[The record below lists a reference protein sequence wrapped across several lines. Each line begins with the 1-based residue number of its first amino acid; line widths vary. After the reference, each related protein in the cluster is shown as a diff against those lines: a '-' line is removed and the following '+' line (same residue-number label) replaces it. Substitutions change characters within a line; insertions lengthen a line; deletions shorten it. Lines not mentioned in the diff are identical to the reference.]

1 MPPAKRATAPVEEPI
16 LAAPAPVT
24 LLPGRAEC
32 LFDVPPGLMTVRVV
46 YKNADDYAEN
56 AESDQSQIEALPGQT
71 VQSASLGPTA
81 STGLA
86 PWPLLGE
93 WILSPNRI

>member
-1 MPPAKRATAPVEEPI
+1 M
-16 LAAPAPVT
+16 
-24 LLPGRAEC
+24 
-32 LFDVPPGLMTVRVV
+32 MTVRVV

-56 AESDQSQIEALPGQT
+56 AASDNAQIEALPGQT

-81 STGLA
+81 STGHA
-86 PWPLLGE
+86 PWPLLAE